1 MVTNDIK
8 MLNSDRENNDLLL
21 KTQNGRIWNFRPWIY
36 TPPLKGSH
44 LWKIRIRLLGWWVS
58 GSLGC
63 HITSSFLY
71 GKQGPKNQVQLST
84 RALNE

>member
-1 MVTNDIK
+1 MTYSSKHEMAVFGI
-8 MLNSDRENNDLLL
+8 SD
-21 KTQNGRIWNFRPWIY
+21 QGY
-36 TPPLKGSH
+36 TPPPPPPSLKGSH